1 MNRHP
6 DAVPPLPRDVVLC
19 LVLFALASLT
29 PHHARA
35 QESCVGPTGQVVA
48 IGATG
53 AFVCGTNA
61 FATANDAVALGTSAR
76 ALALDALA
84 IGPAATALGASSIAI
99 GDSGAAN
106 ADRSIGIGN
115 NARVDAVAVDGIAI
129 GQTASVSDASGVALG
144 AQAQANAAASIA
156 LGSGAVVN
164 HAASVAIGDGSA
176 TLVGAQSGYTAFGL
190 SAPQTSF
197 GEVSFGVPGRT
208 RKLTNVAPGSSD
220 TDAVNVAQL
229 RSVQATAS
237 DGLLWDVGI
246 GAFSANHAG
255 SGPNRIANVAAGFVD
270 DASSEALNG
279 AQLMASLRGTS
290 NAFVGN
296 ASLVDAAGSTL
307 LAPQFALSGG
317 VFTDVASALL
327 YLDGRGGSGG
337 ATDARFTAQ
346 DATAASAIGTDSV
359 AAGSNAQANAPN
371 SVALGAN
378 SVADR
383 ANTVSVGSPGA
394 ERQVANVAD
403 GTAATDAVNVQQM
416 QAQSATTLVQ
426 ANTYTDQRVN
436 EIIAVPMQAI
446 EDLRGQVDDE
456 FRQTDRRINRQGAM
470 NAAMVHMASSAANIQ
485 ARNRVSVGAGYAE
498 GQEAFA
504 VGYQRQLK
512 ANVSLSFGA
521 AFSGS
526 EQSAGAGMGIGW

>member
-6 DAVPPLPRDVVLC
+6 DAVSPTQRDVTLC
-19 LVLFALASLT
+19 LILSALAILA
-29 PHHARA
+29 PQHARA

-53 AFVCGTNA
+53 AFVCGTDA
-61 FATANDAVALGTSAR
+61 FATANDAVALGTSAHAF
-76 ALALDALA
+76 ALGALA
-84 IGPAATALGASSIAI
+84 IGPAATAAGAASIAI
-99 GDSGAAN
+99 GDSGVAN
-106 ADRSIGIGN
+106 ADRGIGIGN
-115 NARVDAVAVDGIAI
+115 NARVDAAGVDGIAI
-129 GQTASVSDASGVALG
+129 GQTASVSDVSGVALG
-144 AQAQANAAASIA
+144 AQAQANAPRSIA

-197 GEVSFGVPGRT
+197 GEVSFGVLGRT
-208 RKLTNVAPGSSD
+208 RKLTNVAPGSFD

-237 DGLLWDVGI
+237 DGLLWDGGI

-255 SGPNRIANVAAGFVD
+255 GGPNRIVNVAAGFVG
-270 DASSEALNG
+270 DASLEALNG

-317 VFTDVASALL
+317 VFTDVAAALL
-327 YLDGRGGSGG
+327 YLDGRGSGR
-337 ATDARFTAQ
+337 ATDTRFTAQ
-346 DATAASAIGTDSV
+346 DATAASASGTGSV
-359 AAGSNAQANAPN
+359 AAGSNAQANAAN

-485 ARNRVSVGAGYAE
+485 TRNRVSVGAGYAE

-512 ANVSLSFGA
+512 TNVSLSFGA

-526 EQSAGAGMGIGW
+526 EQSAGAGVGIGW